1 MAEQVRDVMTAD
13 PECVATS
20 DTTDQAAKVMR
31 DKDIGSV
38 VVTQNGGGVA
48 GIVTD
53 RDIVVRAVADAK
65 HPEETK
71 VEDVCSSN
79 PTTVSADDSIADAIK
94 CMRDENIRR
103 VPVVDGDKPVGIV
116 SLGDLAQA
124 QDPNS
129 VLGDISAAAPNN

>member
-1 MAEQVRDVMTAD
+1 MRARPGTRGLYPDARGVREMAEQVREVMTAD
-13 PECVATS
+13 PECVSTS
-20 DTTDQAAKVMR
+20 DTTDKAAKVMR

-38 VVTQNGGGVA
+38 VVTQNGGSVA

-71 VEDVCSSN
+71 VEDVCSTN

-103 VPVVDGDKPVGIV
+103 VPV
-116 SLGDLAQA
+116 
-124 QDPNS
+124 
-129 VLGDISAAAPNN
+129 